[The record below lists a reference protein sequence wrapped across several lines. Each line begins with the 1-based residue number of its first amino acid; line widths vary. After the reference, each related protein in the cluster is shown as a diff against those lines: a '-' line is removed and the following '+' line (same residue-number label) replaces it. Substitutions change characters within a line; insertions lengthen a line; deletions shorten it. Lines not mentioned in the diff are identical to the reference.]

1 MKFERSKPTF
11 LRRKKYIIIT
21 LAVLMAVTAALPK
34 FLIEFAAEREAD
46 RRIAQL
52 RVNSDSQQTF
62 LIAASRL
69 VHAAYV
75 RS

>member
-1 MKFERSKPTF
+1 
-11 LRRKKYIIIT
+11 
-21 LAVLMAVTAALPK
+21 MAVTAALPK